1 MSLSTL
7 AGVVDTRILGRPER
21 FDGKDA
27 GWYDFKFEFENYMGA
42 VNSTVVEMMEVAAKQ
57 QDMIPMSVMTADQK
71 AVSQQLFYA
80 MAMLVRGTARRILRK
95 VKFKNGMEA

>member
-1 MSLSTL
+1 MRRRMSLSTL

-27 GWYDFKFEFENYMGA
+27 GWYDFKFEFENHMGA

-57 QDMIPMSVMTADQK
+57 QDTIPMSVMTAQCSNQK
-71 AVSQQLFYA
+71 QEFGQHSPLPLDNTCGVHGYNQ
-80 MAMLVRGTARRILRK
+80 RGP
-95 VKFKNGMEA
+95 